1 MTERLYYDDAYITH
15 FEARVLGMASLDG
28 RSAVLLNRTFFYPTS
43 GGQQHD
49 RGTLNGIPVVDVQVA
64 PEGDIYHLLAKPL
77 PPAAEVSGEIDWP
90 RRYDHMQQH
99 SGQHLLSQA
108 FYHILGLET
117 VSVHFGEPF
126 CTLDLDIEDIS
137 PAQLVAV
144 EEHANA
150 ILWENRPIYHY
161 WITDAELGSVPLRR
175 PPKVS
180 GKIRIVEIEAYDWS
194 ACGGTHVRR
203 TGEIGMIA
211 LLRVEKMRRQSRVHF
226 LCGRRVLNDYRSRR
240 ILLGDVAALLDT
252 HYEQAPELVGKLQNH
267 NKEMDKQIRALQEE
281 VLGYRARTLLASAR
295 FVGNVRIVAQ
305 VQHDLDPN
313 ALKGLAQRLAAE
325 PRTVALLC
333 CESGG
338 KGTAIFAR
346 AEGVDLNAGQLL
358 RDVLREFGGGGGG
371 RPDFAQGGGMS
382 AETME
387 DVLAAAAQRAA
398 ESLPQPI
405 VHEEAME
412 GERE

>member
-1 MTERLYYDDAYITH
+1 MTERLYYEDAYSTH
-15 FEARVLGMASLDG
+15 FEAHALGTMSLDG
-28 RSAVLLNRTFFYPTS
+28 RPGVLLDRTFFYPTS

-49 RGTLNGIPVVDVQVA
+49 RGLLNNIPVVDVQVT
-64 PEGDIYHLLAKPL
+64 PEGDICHVLAKAL
-77 PPAAEVSGEIDWP
+77 PPGAEVSGEIDWP

-108 FYHILGLET
+108 FYRILGAET
-117 VSVHFGEPF
+117 VSVHFGDPI
-126 CTLDLDIEDIS
+126 CTLDLDIEDLTA
-137 PAQLVAV
+137 AQLIAV

-161 WITDAELGSVPLRR
+161 WITDAELDSVPLRR

-180 GKIRIVEIEAYDWS
+180 GKIRIVEIEGYDWS

-203 TGEIGMIA
+203 TGEIGVIA
-211 LLRVEKMRRQSRVHF
+211 LLRAEKMRRQSRVQF
-226 LCGRRVLNDYRSRR
+226 LCGQRVLNDYRSRR
-240 ILLGDVAALLDT
+240 TLLSDVAALLDT
-252 HYEQAPELVGKLQNH
+252 HHEQVPELVGKLQSA
-267 NKEMDKQIRALQEE
+267 NKDLDRQLRALQEE

-346 AEGVDLNAGQLL
+346 SEGIDLNAGQLL

-387 DVLAAAAQRAA
+387 DVLAAAVQRAA
-398 ESLPQPI
+398 ESLPQPVI
-405 VHEEAME
+405 QEETME
-412 GERE
+412 GD

>member
-1 MTERLYYDDAYITH
+1 MTERLYYDDAYTTH
-15 FEARVLGMASLDG
+15 FEARVMATMSLNG
-28 RSAVLLNRTFFYPTS
+28 HPGVLLDRTFFYPTS

-49 RGTLNGIPVVDVQVA
+49 RGALNGVPVVDVQVT
-64 PEGDIYHLLAKPL
+64 PDGNICHLLAKPL
-77 PPAAEVSGEIDWP
+77 PPGAEVSGEIDWP

-108 FYHILGLET
+108 FYHVLSAET
-117 VSVHFGEPF
+117 VSVHFGEPI
-126 CTLDLDIEDIS
+126 CTLDLDSEEIT

-175 PPKVS
+175 PPQVS
-180 GKIRIVEIEAYDWS
+180 GKIRIVEIEGYDWS

-203 TGEIGMIA
+203 SGEIGAIA

-226 LCGRRVLNDYRSRR
+226 LCGWRVLNDYRNWR

-267 NKEMDKQIRALQEE
+267 NKEMDRQIRALQEE
-281 VLGYRARTLLASAR
+281 VLSYRARAMLESAR
-295 FVGNVRIVAQ
+295 FVGSVRIVAQ

-382 AETME
+382 AEKME

-398 ESLPQPI
+398 ESLPQP
-405 VHEEAME
+405 VVQEETVE
-412 GERE
+412 ED